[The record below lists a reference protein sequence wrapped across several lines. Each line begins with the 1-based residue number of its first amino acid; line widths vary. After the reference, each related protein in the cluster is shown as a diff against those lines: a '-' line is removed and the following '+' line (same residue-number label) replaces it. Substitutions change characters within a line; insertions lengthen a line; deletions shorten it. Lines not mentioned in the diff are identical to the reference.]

1 MNHFKYITLSS
12 ICLWALLSCF
22 GLSFAENTKPNI
34 VLIYA
39 DDLGYGDLSCYGATK
54 VNTPNIDR
62 LAKEGRRFTDAHS
75 PSAVC
80 TPSRYGL
87 LTGIYPHRRG
97 LKGPAMLREP
107 LIIDTKRTTIATLMK
122 EQGYATTIIGKWH
135 LGFGNKKPTDWNQPL
150 KPGPLEVGFDSFFG
164 VPVVNSHPPFVYVQ
178 DHSVVGYDKNDPFV
192 DRKQAETQEIFEKMG
207 TKTIGGADKAH
218 ELYDDYKVGTTM
230 REKAIEFIQ
239 QNKDNPFFL
248 YLPTTNIHHPF
259 TPAKQFIGSSQ
270 CGLYGDF
277 IHELDWIVGGVID
290 TLDKLH
296 LSENTLVIFTSD
308 NGGMLNIGGQE
319 AWAKGHRLNGDLLGF
334 KFGVWEGGH
343 RIPFIA
349 KWPGKIQAD
358 TVSDSLICSVDLF
371 ATFAKLFNRP
381 LNQNEGLDSVDLTP
395 VLLGSG
401 KEIVRDHL
409 LYDPSKETHKSIRYK
424 NWVYIPARN
433 EGGFTGAKR
442 GGHSFGGAAAHT
454 FTKHVNSDIVD
465 GKIKPN
471 APMAQLYN
479 LKEDLSQTNNV
490 IEEYPEVAQKLA
502 KQLKAILSKPTAPHL
517 QPVHPSVQETSI
529 K

>member
-1 MNHFKYITLSS
+1 MMIQILVISS
-12 ICLWALLSCF
+12 LFFCMRVLQ
-22 GLSFAENTKPNI
+22 AETDKPNI

-54 VNTPNIDR
+54 VHTPNIDR
-62 LAKEGRRFTDAHS
+62 LAKEGRKFTDAHS

-87 LTGIYPHRRG
+87 LTGIYPHRKG
-97 LKGPAMLREP
+97 LRGPAMLQEP
-107 LIIDTKRTTIATLMK
+107 LLIEPERPTIATLMK
-122 EQGYATTIIGKWH
+122 EQGYTTTIIGKWH
-135 LGFGNKKPTDWNQPL
+135 LGFGNKKPTNWNQPL

-164 VPVVNSHPPFVYVQ
+164 VPVVNSHPPFVYMQ
-178 DHSVVGYDKNDPFV
+178 DHHVVDYDPKDPFV
-192 DRKQAETQEIFEKMG
+192 LNKQAKTQEIFEKMA
-207 TKTIGGADKAH
+207 TNRIGGADKAH
-218 ELYDDYKVGTTM
+218 ELYDDYKVGTTL
-230 REKAIEFIQ
+230 RKKAIEFIQ
-239 QNKDNPFFL
+239 KNKERPFFL

-290 TLDKLH
+290 TLDSLN
-296 LSENTLVIFTSD
+296 LSQNTLVIFTSD

-334 KFGVWEGGH
+334 KFGAWEGGH

-349 KWPGKIQAD
+349 KWPGKIKPN
-358 TVSDSLICSVDLF
+358 TVSNSLICSMDLF
-371 ATFAKLFNRP
+371 STFASMFKRP
-381 LNQNEGLDSVDLTP
+381 LKQNEGLDSVSLLP
-395 VLLGSG
+395 VFLGEG
-401 KEIVRDHL
+401 TEVVRETL
-409 LYDPSKETHKSIRYK
+409 LYSPSSPKHKSIRFK
-424 NWVYIPARN
+424 NWVYIPNKN

-442 GGHSFGGAAAHT
+442 GGHAFGGAAAHT
-454 FTKHVNSDIVD
+454 FTKHVNSDIQN

-471 APMAQLYN
+471 APNAQLYN
-479 LKEDLSQTNNV
+479 LENDLSQTKNV
-490 IEEYPEVAQKLA
+490 IREYPEIAQKLSL
-502 KQLKAILSKPTAPHL
+502 QLKNILQNPTAPHL
-517 QPVHPSVQETSI
+517 